1 MNSSSTLSGAANSA
15 FTAVEP
21 RATPRV
27 GIVYRLTHP
36 GGVQSVVL
44 SLIKG
49 LNQRG
54 IIPELIWDQPPD
66 QDMLDEKGVH
76 AGFHP
81 VALQAPSI
89 MLDMAPITVKYIL
102 VAGNVFTSKSVGK
115 AYDFYYIFFNGFLV
129 NDGTPHLYFLNGP
142 PLLPQLDAVS
152 PGLRGVP
159 YRILR
164 WLYKVSIRKRYPA
177 YEYHRDSDYVIN
189 SQYTAE
195 LFEEA
200 HGVRLPIVT
209 PPIDVSNRSYRSDD
223 LPERDTITYFSRFID
238 YKRPD
243 MVVDLA
249 RRFPHMR
256 VVLMGGVKPNV
267 QEYYDGLVKSAEG
280 LQNVTFLANPSNEK
294 VNEELARARFYIFP
308 GINEHFGMTTAE
320 AIASGAIP
328 FVHNSG
334 GQREIVPDE
343 RLRFTDDEYASK
355 FQALLDLP
363 ESELNQLRSHL
374 SEHIRQYSEEIFIE
388 KMLAY
393 LDKAVP
399 SGSQQAIL
407 LPASNR

>member
-1 MNSSSTLSGAANSA
+1 MSSLPVSGPTPNDIA
-15 FTAVEP
+15 P
-21 RATPRV
+21 RAKPRV
-27 GIVYRLTHP
+27 GIVFRLTHP

-54 IIPELIWDQPPD
+54 IIPDLIWDQPPD
-66 QDMLDEKGVH
+66 QGMLDEKGVQ
-76 AGFHP
+76 AGFLP
-81 VALQAPSI
+81 VQLQAPSI
-89 MLDMAPITVKYIL
+89 MVDMAPITVRYIL
-102 VAGNVFTSKSVGK
+102 NAGNVFTSSSLSKE
-115 AYDFYYIFFNGFLV
+115 YDFFYIFYNGFLV
-129 NDGTPHLYFLNGP
+129 NEGTPHLYFLNGP

-189 SQYTAE
+189 AQYTAE

-200 HGVRLPIVT
+200 HGVRLPVVT

-223 LPERDTITYFSRFID
+223 LPQRDTITYFSRFID
-238 YKRPD
+238 YKRPE
-243 MVVDLA
+243 MVIDLA

-267 QEYYDGLVKSAEG
+267 QAYYDDLVKSAEG
-280 LQNVTFLANPSNEK
+280 LQNVTFLVNPSNEK
-294 VNEELARARFYIFP
+294 VNEELARTRFYIFP

-343 RLRFTDDEYASK
+343 RLRFTDDEYAAK

-363 ESELNQLRSHL
+363 ESELNQIRERLDNHV
-374 SEHIRQYSEEIFIE
+374 RQYSEDIFID

-399 SGSQQAIL
+399 AQGQDAIL
-407 LPASNR
+407 LPATDR